1 MKKVLFFIMIF
12 GVLFTSCK
20 KKESKSTSL
29 NYTDSNPISMTLSG
43 PEHIQS
49 VPDHYFDHLIQVTSD
64 YDITYSVKNPDS
76 IDIIKVSSDGYLHGK
91 NVGSAKVKMDNGY
104 ENMTVN
110 VEVSLFKEPTFNF
123 GCNSNKIRSL
133 YGSPY
138 QSAYISDTILVYQ
151 YTADHGY
158 SWACGEMDFFFD
170 VNANNEK
177 SYFEADVY
185 ISNTCKYKL
194 DSAYL
199 KDNFTLEAVFT
210 DSAVFAHY
218 GDTLFLYRSNIYNDV
233 VCGRFATH
241 NQWNE
246 LCLFYIQDI
255 QEEKS
260 VANFLKR
267 RPRSS
272 KLRY

>member
-43 PEHIQS
+43 PEHIS
-49 VPDHYFDHLIQVTSD
+49 NVPAHYFDHQIEVTSD
-64 YDITYSVKNPDS
+64 YSITYSAINPDS
-76 IDIIKVSSDGYLHGK
+76 INIIKVSSDGYLHGK
-91 NVGSAKVKMDNGY
+91 NVGSAKVKIDNGY
-104 ENMTVN
+104 ENLTVR
-110 VEVSLFKEPTFNF
+110 VDVSLFREPTFDF
-123 GCNSNKIRSL
+123 GCNTSKIKSL

-138 QSAYISDTILVYQ
+138 QSAYLSDTVLVYQ

-170 VNANNEK
+170 VDNNKK

-185 ISNTCKYKL
+185 ISKTCKYLL
-194 DSAYL
+194 DSVYL

-210 DSAVFAHY
+210 DSIIFATY
-218 GDTLFLYRSNIYNDV
+218 GDTLFIYRSNFDNDL
-233 VCGRFATH
+233 VCGKFATH

-246 LCLFYIQDI
+246 SCLFYIQDI

-260 VANFLKR
+260 VANLLKR